1 MSTQTT
7 AIKYAVYII
16 GRIYGA
22 PYSYQYK
29 ILVMRTL
36 IDGLMLQLIFLKKL
50 IFYLTFDCLHPSGPK
65 SKTTRKNHTRL
76 AINNS
81 AVKIVACRQ
90 MF

>member
-36 IDGLMLQLIFLKKL
+36 IDGLMLQLIF
-50 IFYLTFDCLHPSGPK
+50 
-65 SKTTRKNHTRL
+65 
-76 AINNS
+76 
-81 AVKIVACRQ
+81 
-90 MF
+90 